1 MHFRSSKS
9 IRDEGQAAEKDTP
22 NGLRAGKR
30 RPPPNYFSRKVQY
43 KLFALVALLMTVVVM
58 MERVSDPDLFRFF
71 DEHTPVAVNS
81 STTASPGNSANSLFD
96 PQLAKF
102 GNTLPP
108 NASQAS
114 RDLQSTHHSL
124 WTAIL
129 KKLTLEEEQ
138 TLVDTL
144 HRARNGKRGND
155 QQQTNWWDLYQ
166 KIDLLY
172 QKYEQQL
179 MLSIHSTSTALTTQ
193 QKTRAQAVLS
203 QLRTRWTQPLRK
215 AFLDILE
222 TTPAKAPEANQN
234 EYQFVQHILDQIGIS
249 RIDDHTVFRN
259 SDNLAWFRML
269 ETLRTAAADRLQAS
283 VVVTPNIL
291 ELSKQQD
298 TFRGKLISMRGEVRK
313 AYRVQAPTNQLDI
326 QQYYV
331 LVIRPSGGGITPLIV
346 YCLQPP
352 TDFPALPDK
361 DIDRRTADMNDVVQ
375 ITGYFFK
382 SWAHIGTSGQM
393 HSSPLVLANSFQWL
407 PDAQMP
413 STTSAESA
421 SQLPVWALFVIPLIL
436 SVGFTAGI
444 YLMSRWKGQ
453 TSTDTSP
460 TDISQHLA
468 SLSDDEVAPPT
479 REALQ
484 QLAEQDSST

>member
-1 MHFRSSKS
+1 MHFRRSKS
-9 IRDEGQAAEKDTP
+9 IRDEDQSVGKDTSTD
-22 NGLRAGKR
+22 RSAGKR

-71 DEHTPVAVNS
+71 DEHTAVEVNS
-81 STTASPGNSANSLFD
+81 STTASSGNSANPLFD
-96 PQLAKF
+96 PQLARF
-102 GNTLPP
+102 GNPLPP
-108 NASQAS
+108 TASQAS

-129 KKLTLEEEQ
+129 KKLTSAEQQ

-179 MLSIHSTSTALTTQ
+179 MLSIHSTSTALTPE

-203 QLRTRWTQPLRK
+203 QLRMRWTQSQRK

-222 TTPAKAPEANQN
+222 TTSAQDPKVNQN

-249 RIDDHTVFRN
+249 RINDHTVFRN

-298 TFRGKLISMRGEVRK
+298 TFRGKLISMRGEIRK

-331 LVIRPSGGGITPLIV
+331 LVIRPSGGGTTPLIV

-352 TDFPALPDK
+352 TGFPALPDK
-361 DIDRRTADMNDVVQ
+361 DIDRSTADINDVVQ
-375 ITGYFFK
+375 VTGYFFK
-382 SWAHIGTSGQM
+382 SWAHIGTQGQM
-393 HSSPLVLANSFQWL
+393 HSSPLMLANSFQWL
-407 PDAQMP
+407 PHAQMP
-413 STTSAESA
+413 PTTSAKSA
-421 SQLPVWALFVIPLIL
+421 AQLPVWALFAIPLIL
-436 SVGFTAGI
+436 AIAFTAGV

-453 TSTDTSP
+453 TATDTSP

-468 SLSDDEVAPPT
+468 GLSDDEVAPPT

-484 QLAEQDSST
+484 QLAEQNSSA